1 MLQPLSS
8 YWEWLRRYF
17 RAYSSEKE
25 YVTKLTTLASKLRDR
40 KSRQYSVNVSQE
52 EDGFRV
58 DIESELSQLDEYP
71 VDLQKDIEEVKQ
83 LEKSYMLNQQ
93 LFHEA
98 KQTTP
103 PLWMLFL
110 WVGGLFLILGGLVFW
125 FWKS

>member
-8 YWEWLRRYF
+8 YWEWINRYF
-17 RAYSSEKE
+17 RAISSEKE
-25 YVTKLTTLASKLRDR
+25 YVSKLTTLANKLRER

-71 VDLQKDIEEVKQ
+71 IDLQKDIEEVKQ
-83 LEKSYMLNQQ
+83 LEKHYMLNQR

-103 PLWMLFL
+103 PFWVLLL
-110 WVGGLFLILGGLVFW
+110 WVGGLILILGGLLVW